1 MDTRDRASIERKK
14 AEVREM
20 MRNIANEL
28 CVELIECVCMDD
40 DEITFT
46 CYHNSDEFV
55 YYKFIVSELCLD
67 LNEVKRII
75 KSNLIERLILHTTD
89 YRKEDKKMNKQLAKR
104 IKTIGESIIE
114 NADSIAG
121 SEKYIS
127 EVTISAKL
135 VCDGTTI
142 DEILVEKEFYPVN
155 GDTMT
160 ELLTGVEDEG
170 LIK

>member
-1 MDTRDRASIERKK
+1 MDIRDRASIERKK

-28 CVELIECVCMDD
+28 CVELIERVCMDD

-89 YRKEDKKMNKQLAKR
+89 YRKEDKK
-104 IKTIGESIIE
+104 
-114 NADSIAG
+114 
-121 SEKYIS
+121 
-127 EVTISAKL
+127 
-135 VCDGTTI
+135 
-142 DEILVEKEFYPVN
+142 
-155 GDTMT
+155 
-160 ELLTGVEDEG
+160 
-170 LIK
+170 